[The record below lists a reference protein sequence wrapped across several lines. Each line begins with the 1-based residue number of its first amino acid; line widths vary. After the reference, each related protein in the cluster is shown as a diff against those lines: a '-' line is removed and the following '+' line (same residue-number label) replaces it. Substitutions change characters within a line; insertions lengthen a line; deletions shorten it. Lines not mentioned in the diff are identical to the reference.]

1 MSISINAVEARRSFG
16 ELLNRVMYGREEI
29 IINRAGKPIAKLV
42 AADYVVPSETPKLDF
57 RSASGMGKDLW
68 QKLNSEKYLRAE
80 REEWS

>member
-16 ELLNRVMYGREEI
+16 ELLNRVMYGHEEI

-42 AADYVVPSETPKLDF
+42 SADYVSTSEHPKVDF
-57 RSASGMGKDLW
+57 RSASGLGKDLW
-68 QKLNSEKYLRAE
+68 QKLNSDQYVQTE